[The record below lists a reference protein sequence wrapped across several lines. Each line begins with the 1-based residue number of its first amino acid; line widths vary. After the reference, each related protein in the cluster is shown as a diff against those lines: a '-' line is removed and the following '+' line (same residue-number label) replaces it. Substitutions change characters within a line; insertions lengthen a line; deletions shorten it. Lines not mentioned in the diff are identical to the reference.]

1 MEQFYAIALAFME
14 TTFLFVALLLLH
26 GARRSIG
33 AASCWIAIGLL
44 FVFSQIADAAG
55 LTVSTP
61 WFGCDVRMSQCILT
75 IPLMAFLVLL
85 YITEGVLATQRLVIA
100 LIVAFGIYLYLALT
114 TGTQTDEAF
123 PLLAGNELTAPL
135 STLLYGSVVRMAAHV
150 VGFSAAIFLIPV
162 AYQTLKNAGLSSF
175 SSILVSLL
183 IASFLENVLFYAV
196 FEWGRPDWWRGPAS
210 GCLANT
216 IVAIWISALLA
227 FYLKRMRREA
237 PFGEGR
243 SPLDVFLAFTGNYRR
258 ARELERTLQETE
270 ERYRLLFRY
279 AGDGILV
286 VRPSGVVVD
295 ANNAALALLGKTSA
309 ATIGGSFPELFGV
322 SLRAWDDMAL
332 QSFSRCSGMIPGT
345 DRTVETTLSR
355 MDVAGEPMILA
366 YAHDVTQQIR
376 LERERE
382 EWRTQAFHRQR
393 LESIGRLAGG
403 IAHDFN
409 NFLHAI
415 QGRLDIIR
423 YMHPVQDPDAKRH
436 LEGIDAITQKAAA
449 LTKQLLGFARK
460 GNYAASRMELIPFL
474 KSAID
479 LFLPSAA
486 GITVELRTET
496 KLGENAAVCADC
508 FQLQQVLLNLLV
520 NARDAMDAAGVTDR
534 RIIVSLGTAEELGL
548 KPSPPP
554 DAAPDA
560 KARHC
565 AISLRDNGTGVDPA
579 IKGRIFEPF
588 FTTKPVGQG
597 TGMGL
602 SMAYGIATAHKGW
615 IQYDPPASG
624 PGAIFSIFLPIA
636 EGTPSETAKERQQ

>member
-1 MEQFYAIALAFME
+1 MELFCAIALALME

-33 AASCWIAIGLL
+33 AAACWVAVGLL
-44 FVFSQIADAAG
+44 FVFSQVADAAD
-55 LTVSTP
+55 LTVAAS
-61 WFGCDVRMSQCILT
+61 WFGWDARISQCILT
-75 IPLMAFLVLL
+75 IPIMAFLMLL

-100 LIVAFGIYLYLALT
+100 LIAAFGIYLYSALVV
-114 TGTQTDEAF
+114 GTQTDPTV
-123 PLLAGNELTAPL
+123 PLLSVNELTEPL
-135 STLLYGSVVRMAAHV
+135 SITLYDSVACMAAHV

-162 AYQTLKNAGLSSF
+162 SYQTLKNAGLPSF
-175 SSILVSLL
+175 PSIFVSLFA
-183 IASFLENVLFYAV
+183 ASTLENVLFFAV
-196 FEWGRPDWWRGPAS
+196 YKWGRPDWWTDPVRS
-210 GCLANT
+210 CLFNAF
-216 IVAIWISALLA
+216 AMFWISALLS
-227 FYLKRMRREA
+227 FYLKRIRTEA

-258 ARELERTLQETE
+258 ARELERTLHETE
-270 ERYRLLFRY
+270 ERYRLLFRH

-286 VRPSGVVVD
+286 MRPDGMIVD
-295 ANNAALALLGKTSA
+295 ANNAAISLLGKTSE
-309 ATIGGSFPELFGV
+309 TVIGGSFPELYGL
-322 SLRAWDDMAL
+322 SAREWNAMIREP
-332 QSFSRCSGMIPGT
+332 FSRCAVELPDT
-345 DRTVETTLSR
+345 DKTAETTLSR
-355 MDVAGEPMILA
+355 MDVVGESMILA
-366 YAHDVTQQIR
+366 YVRDISQKIR

-460 GNYAASRMELIPFL
+460 GNYAAVRMELVPFL
-474 KSAID
+474 KSTID
-479 LFLPSAA
+479 LFLPGAA
-486 GITVELRTET
+486 GITVDLRTET
-496 KLGENAAVCADC
+496 SLGENPAVDGDF
-508 FQLQQVLLNLLV
+508 FQLQQVVLNLLV
-520 NARDAMDAAGVTDR
+520 NARDAMESAGVADR
-534 RIIVSLGTAEELGL
+534 RIVVSLGTADELGIQ
-548 KPSPPP
+548 PVPPP
-554 DAAPDA
+554 DAAPDP
-560 KARHC
+560 KAEYC
-565 AISLRDNGTGVDPA
+565 AISFRDNGCGVDPA
-579 IKGRIFEPF
+579 IQGRIFEPF

-615 IQYDPPASG
+615 IQYDSPCSG
-624 PGAIFSIFLPIA
+624 AGAVFSIFLPVSGSDA
-636 EGTPSETAKERQQ
+636 SESKKEFHS